1 MRKAREKWL
10 TERSNSAA
18 IFCSERVPPRSELEL
33 FAGALRLPRSKA
45 AARRSAARPQ
55 SAIRLSDVC
64 RERKHHVIDEK
75 LVRFGRPT
83 QSPQQRRADVRHNL
97 VVEAGA
103 ELTVELADAP
113 DAGLLRNAVECQS
126 RNIEMK
132 GVEWLIDHKA
142 RIALHVVQICRAC
155 PDIGL
160 GHALAMLPVFAV
172 RVVAKLQADDVGI
185 LGYNCAAKARNGIVI
200 PRFGGRDLDATHRPC
215 DQR

>member
-1 MRKAREKWL
+1 MADREVELGCDLLQGK
-10 TERSNSAA
+10 SSAE
-18 IFCSERVPPRSELEL
+18 IRLEL

-113 DAGLLRNAVECQS
+113 EAE
-126 RNIEMK
+126 
-132 GVEWLIDHKA
+132 
-142 RIALHVVQICRAC
+142 
-155 PDIGL
+155 
-160 GHALAMLPVFAV
+160 
-172 RVVAKLQADDVGI
+172 
-185 LGYNCAAKARNGIVI
+185 
-200 PRFGGRDLDATHRPC
+200 
-215 DQR
+215 